1 MPSRRRAVSPPIS
14 QTEPVNG
21 GEIRKLESDRQAL
34 VAADF
39 YSALQRTLD
48 TIQRQLSS
56 ANNSFA
62 DFVVKEFK
70 VDAAVQLQLNG
81 LGVLQLVLAD
91 DAMTPESISRMSL
104 TLAAVAKIADD
115 SVPRNLALA
124 DATPLADL
132 HWLPPQL
139 VTQFAQYEIKTA
151 AEFLGVVADARL
163 LTQIVARS
171 GSQRSDLDRWSQQM
185 RLLELPCMT
194 VAYLDALNQLGIHSL
209 GDLANLSD
217 DALSDL
223 QRRSSSMLSTELLT
237 KWRDAAKQRLTC

>member
-1 MPSRRRAVSPPIS
+1 MTRRRAVSPPIP
-14 QTEPVNG
+14 QTAPVDG
-21 GEIRKLESDRQAL
+21 GEVRKLESDRQAL

-56 ANNSFA
+56 ANNPFA

-70 VDAAVQLQLNG
+70 VDAAVQMQLNG

-104 TLAAVAKIADD
+104 TLAAVAKMADD
-115 SVPRNLALA
+115 SVPRDLVLA

-151 AEFLGVVADARL
+151 AEFLGLVADARL
-163 LTQIVARS
+163 LTKVVALS
-171 GSQRSDLDRWSQQM
+171 GSQRSDIDRWSQQM
-185 RLLELPCMT
+185 RLLELPSMT

-209 GDLANLSD
+209 SDLAQLSD
-217 DALSDL
+217 SALNDL
-223 QRRSSSMLSTELLT
+223 QQKSSPTLSMELLT
-237 KWRDAAKQRLTC
+237 QWRDGSKQRLTS